1 MSVWKSAA
9 LVALLAATSAGCTAA
24 PVTIAPSTM
33 PLEPGSYRVLGDA
46 EGSAMGVSIIGI
58 PVAGLRQ
65 MGEARD
71 EALQTSGGDALIEVA
86 GDCCTLNLPLVTL
99 YWTTIEG
106 KAVKVEKKR

>member
-1 MSVWKSAA
+1 MTLKTLLLTSCLA
-9 LVALLAATSAGCTAA
+9 LALGGCTSAPA
-24 PVTIAPSTM
+24 TIAPSTM
-33 PLEPGSYRVLGDA
+33 PLVPGSYTVLGDA

-71 EALQTSGGDALIEVA
+71 EALRLSGGDALINVA
-86 GDCCTLNLPLVTL
+86 GDTTTLNLPLVTL

-106 KAVKVEKKR
+106 QAVKVTKK

>member
-1 MSVWKSAA
+1 MKRTLLLSSLA
-9 LVALLAATSAGCTAA
+9 LGLAGCTSA
-24 PVTIAPSTM
+24 PASIAPSTT
-33 PLEPGSYRVLGDA
+33 PLVPGTYTVIGEA

-71 EALQTSGGDALIEVA
+71 EALKLSGGDALINVA
-86 GDCCTLNLPLVTL
+86 ADTTTLNLPLVTL

-106 KAVKVEKKR
+106 QAVKVTKK